1 VESHNAYQS
10 FLREMCYKHYSVL
23 RNAVTQLAIADCI
36 ISFAH
41 VALRKNYVRP
51 QFTDSDML
59 EIIDGRHPMIEEL
72 RSDPFIPNS
81 IKMGDGSPGSKIIT
95 GPNMGGFVQF
105 IPPSFYSS
113 CIAQKEFSCQ
123 DGCIDCNYGA
133 NRKLCTSDFR

>member
-1 VESHNAYQS
+1 MS
-10 FLREMCYKHYSVL
+10 CKHYGTL

-59 EIIDGRHPMIEEL
+59 EIVDGRHPMIEEL

-81 IKMGDGSPGSKIIT
+81 IKMGDGLPGSKIIT

-105 IPPSFYSS
+105 IYPSSYSS
-113 CIAQKEFSCQ
+113 CIIQKKFCCQ
-123 DGCIDCNYGA
+123 DGCVDRDHGA
-133 NRKLCTSDFR
+133 NRMLCARDVR

>member
-1 VESHNAYQS
+1 MESHNAYQS
-10 FLREMCYKHYSVL
+10 FLREICNKHYSVL

-36 ISFAH
+36 IGFAH
-41 VALRKNYVRP
+41 IALRKNYVRP

-59 EIIDGRHPMIEEL
+59 EIVDGRHPMIEEL

-113 CIAQKEFSCQ
+113 CIA
-123 DGCIDCNYGA
+123 
-133 NRKLCTSDFR
+133 